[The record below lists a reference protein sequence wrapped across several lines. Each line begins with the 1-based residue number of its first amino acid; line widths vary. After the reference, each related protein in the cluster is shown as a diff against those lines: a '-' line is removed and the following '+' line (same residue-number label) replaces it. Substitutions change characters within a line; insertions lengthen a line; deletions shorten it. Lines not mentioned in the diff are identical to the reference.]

1 MKMKTA
7 VLKEKTVI
15 LLGST
20 MACAAA
26 CAVPPEISNVVLAQT
41 GARVGTVAYA
51 LSADAVVTV
60 EFYTN
65 GVFFADAGSVDFIG
79 DVHRKVTADAGNGN
93 GFAFTTPCDVG
104 DGADLTVE
112 LKAWP
117 LDAPP
122 DWMVVDLIAANTVR
136 YYTSSDSIPG
146 GLQDRVYRTDKLV
159 LRKIPAKNTTFTMGL
174 SVKDRDYASTM
185 IAPQEVSFSSDYYIG
200 VWEFTKA
207 QLHNVYPAYPYDPS
221 QTNGLDAAETA
232 ETYPAQSLSYGQ
244 LRGNLDKTEDASA
257 LWPRDGHKVGENSVL
272 AMIRGVCGV
281 ELDLPTE
288 AQWEFACHGG
298 FTTGLGDGNE
308 IGYIKN
314 VVTESPTLDAIGWNI
329 KNSGI
334 DATSSF
340 KCHDT
345 GLLKPNG
352 YGLYDMHGNV
362 FELVLDRYVANEVKG
377 TLDPVGPADISIT
390 TCVRKGGHC
399 YNDLV
404 WYHAAF
410 RNSQPV
416 NSADGLYGFRV
427 ACPGTAR

>member
-1 MKMKTA
+1 MKKMFF
-7 VLKEKTVI
+7 
-15 LLGST
+15 LGS
-20 MACAAA
+20 ALLVSALNA
-26 CAVPPEISNVVLAQT
+26 AVPEVSDVTLEQT
-41 GARVGTVAYA
+41 GARSGRVAFT
-51 LSADAVVTV
+51 LSADAVVTA

-65 GVFFADAGSVDFIG
+65 GVFFADAGSVDCIG
-79 DVHRKVTADAGNGN
+79 DVLRKVTADAENGN
-93 GFAFTTPCDVG
+93 GFAFTTPCELAG
-104 DGADLTVE
+104 LADLTVE

-117 LDAPP
+117 LDSPP
-122 DWMVVDLIAANTVR
+122 DWMVVDLIATNTVR
-136 YYTSSDSIPG
+136 YYTSSDSLPG

-159 LRKIPAKNTTFTMGL
+159 LRKIPAKNVTFTMGL
-174 SVKDRDYASTM
+174 STKDRDYVSTM
-185 IAPQEVSFSSDYYIG
+185 IAPQAVSFSSDYYIG

-207 QLHNVYPAYPYDPS
+207 QLHNVYPDYPYDPS
-221 QTNGLDAAETA
+221 KTNGLDAVETA
-232 ETYPAQSLSYGQ
+232 ETYPAQSLSHCQ

-314 VVTESPTLDAIGWNI
+314 VVTESPTLNAIGWNI

-334 DATSSF
+334 DKDSSF

-362 FELVLDRYVANEVKG
+362 FEIVLDRYVANEVKG
-377 TLDPVGPADISIT
+377 SLDPVGPADTSIT

-404 WYHAAF
+404 WYHAAC
-410 RNSQPV
+410 RNSQPM
-416 NSADGLYGFRV
+416 NSADGLFGFRV
-427 ACPGTAR
+427 ACPAAAK